1 MSYIT
6 LSTGEVLQS
15 EWDAKRVVASI
26 VNSEREGKTWI
37 PLNDSSYYRIS
48 HIVSVTDERADF
60 DLGDVLDA
68 MLGRKG
74 GDAE

>member
-26 VNSEREGKTWI
+26 VNGEKEGKTWM
-37 PLNDSSYYRIS
+37 PLNDGSYYRIS
-48 HIVSVTDERADF
+48 HIVSVTDERADLDF
-60 DLGDVLDA
+60 GDVFGA
-68 MLGRKG
+68 MFGRKD

>member
-26 VNSEREGKTWI
+26 VNGEREGKTWM
-37 PLNDSSYYRIS
+37 PLNDGSYYRIS
-48 HIVSVTDERADF
+48 HIVSVTDERADLDF
-60 DLGDVLDA
+60 GDVLDA

>member
-26 VNSEREGKTWI
+26 VNGEREGKTWI
-37 PLNDSSYYRIS
+37 PLNDGSYYRIS
-48 HIVSVTDERADF
+48 HIVSVTDERADLDF
-60 DLGDVLDA
+60 GDVLGA
-68 MLGRKG
+68 MFGRKD

>member
-6 LSTGEVLQS
+6 LSTGEILQS

-26 VNSEREGKTWI
+26 VNGEKEGKTWM
-37 PLNDSSYYRIS
+37 PLGEGSYYRIS
-48 HIVSVTDERADF
+48 HIVSVTDEGADTTF
-60 DLGDVLDA
+60 GDVFDA
-68 MLGRKG
+68 MFTRKG

>member
-26 VNSEREGKTWI
+26 VNGEKEGKTWM
-37 PLNDSSYYRIS
+37 PLNDGSYYRIS
-48 HIVSVTDERADF
+48 HIVSVTDERADLDF
-60 DLGDVLDA
+60 GDVFGA
-68 MLGRKG
+68 MFRHKG
-74 GDAE
+74 GDAK

>member
-26 VNSEREGKTWI
+26 VKVEEM
-37 PLNDSSYYRIS
+37 
-48 HIVSVTDERADF
+48 DE
-60 DLGDVLDA
+60 
-68 MLGRKG
+68 
-74 GDAE
+74 